1 MSLASS
7 NRDRRED
14 VAVPPIPPNSGRF
27 QKGQSG
33 NLKGRPRKVKVR
45 DVSAFD
51 IVIDKKL
58 IVTQNGVP
66 RELTAEEALQ
76 HRTYQDAIA
85 GSRRAQKQV
94 LKMIIKR
101 EKARAA
107 TLNGPRPQVTYRI
120 EPEDP
125 DNADAALKILGI
137 ASRNENMSHS
147 NNDREW
153 LNLETW
159 AVQAALARRRGAVH
173 LDEREIREITRCTRD
188 ADKLRWPRKR
198 ERHD

>member
-1 MSLASS
+1 MTLAWSK
-7 NRDRRED
+7 RDRRED
-14 VAVPPIPPNSGRF
+14 MAVPRSPPNSGRF

-33 NLKGRPRKVKVR
+33 NLKGRPRKVQVR
-45 DVSAFD
+45 DASAFD
-51 IVIDKKL
+51 IVIAKKL
-58 IVTQNGVP
+58 TIAHNGVS

-137 ASRNENMSHS
+137 ASRNEDVSEG

-153 LNLETW
+153 LHLETW
-159 AVQAALARRRGAVH
+159 AVQAALARRRGAVP
-173 LDEREIREITRCTRD
+173 LNEREIQGITRCTRG
-188 ADKLRWPRKR
+188 AEKLRWPRKR
-198 ERHD
+198 ETHD